1 MGVPSVAL
9 QFDGALPVVGV
20 LLALIVVVVLAF
32 AVRDDAGYQ
41 NTVGVEDDIV
51 CPRCH
56 HSTDGATGTCPECGY
71 DL

>member
-1 MGVPSVAL
+1 MRVAGMVL
-9 QFDGALPVVGV
+9 QLDGALPVVGV
-20 LLALIVVVVLAF
+20 LLALIAVAVLAF

-41 NTVGVEDDIV
+41 STAGVDDDVV